1 MACPDFYDAKKVG
14 AFFVPHV
21 NAAVRAGQALRMT
34 SAARDTTRIALVLVD
49 MQNDFIHPQGSLCV
63 PGAIEDC
70 QRIIEWIYRH
80 VGRISKIY
88 ASLDSHYPL
97 QIFYSTWWRDAA
109 GSHPPPHT
117 LISADEVQR
126 GKWQAVYEPQW
137 SRRYVTELES
147 RHRKQLVIWPFHTLV
162 GTVGH
167 NLTPA
172 LYEAISYHAT
182 ARQVQPRLV
191 IKGEID
197 KTEHYSIFEPEVKVP
212 EYPQGRLNERL
223 LQDLQQFDLVYIA
236 GQAKSHCVL
245 ETVNSMMSYFQAQPD
260 FIDRLRILEDGMSS
274 VTVPGIDFDALA
286 NRVYDQHRER
296 GLKFVTTQEPLG

>member
-1 MACPDFYDAKKVG
+1 MAWPDFYDAGKVG
-14 AFFVPHV
+14 ASFVPNV
-21 NAAVRAGQALRMT
+21 NAAVQAGQALRMA

-49 MQNDFIHPQGSLCV
+49 MQSDFIHPQGSLCV

-109 GSHPPPHT
+109 GSHPPPNT
-117 LISADEVQR
+117 LISDDEVRR
-126 GKWQAVYEPQW
+126 GRWNAVCEPQW
-137 SRRYVTELES
+137 SRQYVTELES
-147 RHRKQLVIWPFHTLV
+147 RHKKQLMIWPFHTLV

-167 NLTPA
+167 NLMPA
-172 LYEAISYHAT
+172 LYEAVSYHAA

-212 EYPQGRLNERL
+212 EYPQGRLNQRL

-245 ETVNSMMSYFQAQPD
+245 ETVNSMMNYFQAQPD
-260 FIDRLRILEDGMSS
+260 VIDRLRILEDGMSS

-286 NRVYDQHRER
+286 NRVYDRHRER
-296 GLKFVTTQEPLG
+296 GLKFVTTQDPLG